1 MFLRELFARNKKNV
15 KEQRARAHAAFVVE
29 VFFSE
34 FVLPLEWGAEFQ
46 KTIFKACKNKQ
57 LEKTL
62 SRQPFWLSRLLKIAP
77 QTLPK
82 RSQNGFRTL
91 PDRSQEAKRSNDQF
105 LIVF

>member
-1 MFLRELFARNKKNV
+1 MFLRDLFALNKKNV

-34 FVLPLEWGAEFQ
+34 FVLPLEWGTEFQ

-62 SRQPFWLSRLLKIAP
+62 SRQLFWLSRP
-77 QTLPK
+77 
-82 RSQNGFRTL
+82 
-91 PDRSQEAKRSNDQF
+91 
-105 LIVF
+105 